1 LGTRYTFPH
10 TRFVRRTWHAA
21 MQAVFAMCG
30 APHPAPASET
40 TPRPRSARHLATKH
54 PSPPST
60 PIPPPPFPSSFGIRG
75 LVIDPY
81 NELDH
86 QRPPGVSETE
96 YVSQMLTK
104 IKRFAQHYD
113 AHVWFV
119 AHPRQLQ
126 QWRGDPPNLYD
137 ISGSAHFVN
146 KADNGVVVHRVRDEG
161 AAEASAAGK
170 QVNDKVRGERVLF
183 SFPPLHR
190 GCCWGRAGHAA
201 LLRLLLLGGGRAGE
215 ENAQKRR
222 GGLAPPTLSPPPPSP
237 SPSPRFK
244 SSCAKCATSR
254 PGPLV
259 SGGWP
264 SFDIEKLG
272 DAGGRVGGRPLG
284 GRPPLSPPHS
294 KNSTPSSPLSLS
306 PQARPFSSTTAPRA
320 ATTTWSRGSGLRGG
334 RPTQRAET

>member
-1 LGTRYTFPH
+1 
-10 TRFVRRTWHAA
+10 
-21 MQAVFAMCG
+21 MQAVFAMCD

-54 PSPPST
+54 PSPPTT

-170 QVNDKVRGERVLF
+170 QVIDKVRGERVLF

-215 ENAQKRR
+215 ENAQKE
-222 GGLAPPTLSPPPPSP
+222 GGLAPPTLSPPPPPLPPPPGS
-237 SPSPRFK
+237 SPRAQ
-244 SSCAKCATSR
+244 SAQQ
-254 PGPLV
+254 V
-259 SGGWP
+259 
-264 SFDIEKLG
+264 
-272 DAGGRVGGRPLG
+272 GRD
-284 GRPPLSPPHS
+284 H
-294 KNSTPSSPLSLS
+294 
-306 PQARPFSSTTAPRA
+306 
-320 ATTTWSRGSGLRGG
+320 W
-334 RPTQRAET
+334 

>member
-1 LGTRYTFPH
+1 MFFWGVVWGPVTLFRTHACASHLARRDAGSVCD
-10 TRFVRRTWHAA
+10 VR
-21 MQAVFAMCG
+21 C
-30 APHPAPASET
+30 T
-40 TPRPRSARHLATKH
+40 TPCAGERNNA
-54 PSPPST
+54 PPAVGT
-60 PIPPPPFPSSFGIRG
+60 PLGHQTPLPTHDPVPPPPPFPSSFGIRG

-222 GGLAPPTLSPPPPSP
+222 GGLAPPTLSPPPPPLPPPPGS
-237 SPSPRFK
+237 SPRAQ
-244 SSCAKCATSR
+244 SAQQ
-254 PGPLV
+254 V
-259 SGGWP
+259 
-264 SFDIEKLG
+264 
-272 DAGGRVGGRPLG
+272 GRD
-284 GRPPLSPPHS
+284 H
-294 KNSTPSSPLSLS
+294 
-306 PQARPFSSTTAPRA
+306 
-320 ATTTWSRGSGLRGG
+320 W
-334 RPTQRAET
+334 